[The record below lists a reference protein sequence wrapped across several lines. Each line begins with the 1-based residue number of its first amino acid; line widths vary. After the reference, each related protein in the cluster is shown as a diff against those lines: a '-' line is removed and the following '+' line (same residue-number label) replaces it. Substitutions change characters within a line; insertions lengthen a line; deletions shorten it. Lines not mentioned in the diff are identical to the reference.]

1 VKKFVEEREQTV
13 LFLLDL
19 SPSMDGGFGRWS
31 MRQAAAR
38 VCACLALSAVRNDD
52 KAGLVAFSDE
62 VESYVPPKKGAAHAL
77 RIVRDCLALRGRGAR
92 TDPAAALEF
101 VSRAMRRRAVVF
113 LVSDF
118 LGGAG
123 GAALSLAARRHD
135 VVAVR
140 MLAPE
145 LTPPARGLMR
155 VRDPETGRASL
166 VDWSSAAVRAAYA
179 RRVESWRARTTDE
192 LRRARVDVM
201 DVPVPHAPDR
211 YSVATPIMRFFHMRE
226 LRGAKR

>member
-1 VKKFVEEREQTV
+1 
-13 LFLLDL
+13 
-19 SPSMDGGFGRWS
+19 
-31 MRQAAAR
+31 
-38 VCACLALSAVRNDD
+38 
-52 KAGLVAFSDE
+52 
-62 VESYVPPKKGAAHAL
+62 
-77 RIVRDCLALRGRGAR
+77 
-92 TDPAAALEF
+92 
-101 VSRAMRRRAVVF
+101 MRRRAVVF